1 MEETLEIRKCLEG
14 DIARTGLF
22 YDRVILWLEDHVN
35 YPRWEYRVYPCERT
49 VRSMTLKGAQ
59 YICLRGE
66 RVVGAFALNAEPQG
80 SYRKG
85 QWKKDLPE
93 GSYLVLH
100 ALAAD
105 PEIGRQGV
113 GTKIIRFCVTKA
125 KAEGFRALRVDIVPS
140 NAPARKLFEKN
151 GFTYA
156 GDTDLEMNIEG
167 IPLFSLYEL
176 NW

>member
-1 MEETLEIRKCLEG
+1 MAQRHKALETI
-14 DIARTGLF
+14 
-22 YDRVILWLEDHVN
+22 
-35 YPRWEYRVYPCERT
+35 
-49 VRSMTLKGAQ
+49 
-59 YICLRGE
+59 IC
-66 RVVGAFALNAEPQG
+66 
-80 SYRKG
+80 
-85 QWKKDLPE
+85 
-93 GSYLVLH
+93 
-100 ALAAD
+100 
-105 PEIGRQGV
+105 
-113 GTKIIRFCVTKA
+113 TKIIRFCVNKA